1 MVKPRGVAI
10 EDKVPSIIDIL
21 VGVGLRQGSSLFFTD
36 VSINATNISLSLST
50 MFYTISVQH
59 KYSNDIS

>member
-36 VSINATNISLSLST
+36 VSINATNISLSLSLYNVLYNLGT
-50 MFYTISVQH
+50 TQIF
-59 KYSNDIS
+59 K